1 LTNDARTATL
11 PRGATEST
19 ACSPPVV
26 DARVASPPCT
36 VAVGE
41 GGAVG
46 DVRVPASP
54 KIIDVDPISCKPG
67 GADDLV
73 KDQPQ
78 IE

>member
-1 LTNDARTATL
+1 MFTA
-11 PRGATEST
+11 GGGCKGGES
-19 ACSPPVV
+19 
-26 DARVASPPCT
+26 PCT